1 VTRAALRERLLAGGS
16 EDVRVVVESLAEEFD
31 LVEIASA
38 AVKMALDLE
47 GGEGGR
53 REEEIPVLTLKGP
66 PPEGR
71 KGARPAPDARKA
83 TGARTRLF
91 VAAGRQAGVRPAD
104 LVGAITGEAGVG
116 SHVIGSI
123 EIADRFSIVEVPT
136 ALATRILFALR
147 ATKIRGRKVTV
158 NRDRGERA

>member
-1 VTRAALRERLLAGGS
+1 MFAL
-16 EDVRVVVESLAEEFD
+16 
-31 LVEIASA
+31 
-38 AVKMALDLE
+38 AVSS
-47 GGEGGR
+47 
-53 REEEIPVLTLKGP
+53 LKGDAP
-66 PPEGR
+66 RPEGTTDSQPRDGKGPRTEDR
-71 KGARPAPDARKA
+71 KEPRPKPGGKMR
-83 TGARTRLF
+83 RLF
-91 VAAGRQAGVRPAD
+91 VAAGRQAGLRPAD

-123 EIADRFSIVEVPT
+123 EIGDRSSIVEVPT

>member
-1 VTRAALRERLLAGGS
+1 MT
-16 EDVRVVVESLAEEFD
+16 
-31 LVEIASA
+31 
-38 AVKMALDLE
+38 K
-47 GGEGGR
+47 
-53 REEEIPVLTLKGP
+53 
-66 PPEGR
+66 
-71 KGARPAPDARKA
+71 
-83 TGARTRLF
+83 LF
-91 VAAGRQAGVRPAD
+91 VAAGRQAGLRPAD

-123 EIADRFSIVEVPT
+123 EIGDRSSIVEVPT